1 MPPLSQSGG
10 GSSYGILMN
19 YSAFTNDS
27 LAMMYEAVRGALA
40 ADDALERQGQET
52 RFLVREPPEWK
63 KHAADLESEMLKRGL
78 MLNVI
83 DWHDGQARLP
93 FVD

>member
-52 RFLVREPPEWK
+52 RFRVRERRNGRNTRLTWNPK
-63 KHAADLESEMLKRGL
+63 CSSAA
-78 MLNVI
+78 
-83 DWHDGQARLP
+83 
-93 FVD
+93 